1 MLYLV
6 LLLVVASLGLLVAAL
21 TTANT
26 LWAWISVLISVV
38 AAVLLV
44 LDWVR
49 NRRRRSQE
57 TPATDRRPEP
67 EFESG
72 PAAGREPPSASSAE
86 STSATLAPV
95 SSVGVP
101 PASSSL
107 LPSESSDDRL
117 SDSDFDESFEAFE
130 KQMRDSGPDTGMGT
144 GMGTAER
151 GPAFEPP
158 VFGEPP
164 FGTNQPEP
172 VTAIQEAVTDTPP
185 PPPGSVPPPEPVT
198 AVQQPVLDE
207 NVEPLEENT
216 DATDLLV
223 VSELQDEVV
232 VIDERPR
239 YHLRSCAWLGGR
251 PVLGLPVSEARD
263 LGFTPCSLCAPDS
276 TLAARQRAR

>member
-6 LLLVVASLGLLVAAL
+6 LLLVVASLGLLIAAL

-44 LDWVR
+44 LDWIK
-49 NRRRRSQE
+49 NRRSRSQDD
-57 TPATDRRPEP
+57 PATGRKPEPVEAGQDEPRVAPAPPPAQPDPRPESRP
-67 EFESG
+67 VTATAGPSG
-72 PAAGREPPSASSAE
+72 DR
-86 STSATLAPV
+86 
-95 SSVGVP
+95 
-101 PASSSL
+101 
-107 LPSESSDDRL
+107 SSDT
-117 SDSDFDESFEAFE
+117 DFDESFEAFE
-130 KQMRDSGPDTGMGT
+130 QQMRDSGTK
-144 GMGTAER
+144 E
-151 GPAFEPP
+151 PAFDPP

-172 VTAIQEAVTDTPP
+172 VTAIQDAVPSDVPP
-185 PPPGSVPPPEPVT
+185 PDPVTPPEPVT
-198 AVQQPVLDE
+198 AIQQPVLDD

-239 YHLRSCAWLGGR
+239 YHLSSCAWLGGR
-251 PVLGLPVSEARD
+251 PVLALPVSEARD
-263 LGFTPCSLCAPDS
+263 LGFTPCSLCSPDS
-276 TLAARQRAR
+276 TLAARQRARS

>member
-6 LLLVVASLGLLVAAL
+6 LLLVVVSLGLLIAAL

-44 LDWVR
+44 LDWVK

-57 TPATDRRPEP
+57 D
-67 EFESG
+67 
-72 PAAGREPPSASSAE
+72 PAADHAPGPDDPERDESPAAQLDPRTDSRTDSRPVTAPAGPSADRI
-86 STSATLAPV
+86 PD
-95 SSVGVP
+95 
-101 PASSSL
+101 
-107 LPSESSDDRL
+107 SE
-117 SDSDFDESFEAFE
+117 FDESFEAFE
-130 KQMRDSGPDTGMGT
+130 QQMRDSGPK
-144 GMGTAER
+144 E
-151 GPAFEPP
+151 PAFDPP

-172 VTAIQEAVTDTPP
+172 VTAIQDAVPSDVPP
-185 PPPGSVPPPEPVT
+185 PDPVTPPEPVT

-239 YHLRSCAWLGGR
+239 YHLSSCAWLGER
-251 PVLGLPVSEARD
+251 PVMGLPIAEARD

-276 TLAARQRAR
+276 TLAARQRARS